1 MAKRKTTKKK
11 SAKKRSKKGS
21 RKKVTTRTVTTRTT
35 TTVQNP
41 DYWTFPPKVKA
52 IRKAI
57 YAPNASGMGYTE
69 HSVKDGDLIVYRE
82 YYTGG
87 GTGTRLA
94 RVLGLATHGPDG
106 KAFGKKKVLLVLAAS
121 DSFTFGYE
129 RFVDLEDVLEIRRPG
144 QHNLGVFANWFFT
157 GKMASPA
164 ETLRTVQYG
173 AMKDSYLGEYLKSG
187 KLVFDKKRGY
197 KSNTSKKTNPKNPKV
212 SVRSLVAKAL
222 K

>member
-1 MAKRKTTKKK
+1 MAK
-11 SAKKRSKKGS
+11 
-21 RKKVTTRTVTTRTT
+21 
-35 TTVQNP
+35 QNP
-41 DYWTFPPKVKA
+41 DYWTFPPKVRA
-52 IRKAI
+52 IRKGI
-57 YAPNASGMGYTE
+57 YAPDASGMGYTE

-82 YYTGG
+82 HYVGG
-87 GTGTRLA
+87 ATGTRLA
-94 RVLGLATHGPDG
+94 RVLGLATHDPDG

-144 QHNLGVFANWFFT
+144 QHNLGVFAHWFLT

-173 AMKDSYLGEYLKSG
+173 AMKDSYLGEYLKG
-187 KLVFDKKRGY
+187 DKLVFDKKRGY
-197 KSNTSKKTNPKNPKV
+197 KKRNTGTKKPNPKERRAKN
-212 SVRSLVAKAL
+212 VRDLVREAL